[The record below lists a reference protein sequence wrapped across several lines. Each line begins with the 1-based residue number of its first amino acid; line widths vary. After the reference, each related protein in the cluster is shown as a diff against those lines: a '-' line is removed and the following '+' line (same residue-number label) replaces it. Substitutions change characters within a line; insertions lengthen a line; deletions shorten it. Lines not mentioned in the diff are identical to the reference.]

1 MARLLVEACTSEQ
14 TAGDVL
20 QRLELGVSVSR
31 ENTGA
36 PVTGLNV
43 GNFRVAELTQG
54 GVGVV
59 DFQVST
65 AFESK
70 WEPDDAQLSGCYALM
85 IRFEPPRDF
94 SRTFRYVFGIQA
106 RTFTGNP
113 PRVVDQGQTILD
125 IVSLGR

>member
-1 MARLLVEACTSEQ
+1 MARLLVEARTSEQ

-36 PVTGLNV
+36 PVTGLTA
-43 GNFRVAELTQG
+43 GNFRLAELTQG
-54 GVGVV
+54 GVV
-59 DFQVST
+59 DFVVVSV
-65 AFESK
+65 FESK
-70 WEPDDAQLSGCYALM
+70 WEPDDAQLSGCYSFDIM
-85 IRFEPPRDF
+85 FTPPRDF

-125 IVSLGR
+125 IVSLGS

>member
-36 PVTGLNV
+36 PVTGLN
-43 GNFRVAELTQG
+43 FRVAELTQG

-70 WEPDDAQLSGCYALM
+70 WEPDDAQPSGCYALM

-94 SRTFRYVFGIQA
+94 SRTFRYVFGIRA

-113 PRVVDQGQTILD
+113 PRAVDQGQTILD